1 MLEINRV
8 RKSFYGFV
16 ALDDVSLNVAPG
28 SFHALVGPN
37 GAGKTTLFNVVVG
50 RYTPDAGEVK
60 LAGRRITGW
69 PTHRVVRSGLGIS
82 FQRAQA
88 FLSMSVL
95 ENLTLAVLAQQG
107 RTRAGMRPLAS
118 YDDARQRAR
127 QLLEWVGLASR
138 AEEAAEALPLGD
150 LKRVDIA
157 MALAGDPQLLLL
169 DEPLAGLSR
178 RERRE
183 MVRFIE
189 ELLRGLGLTLL
200 FTEHDTEA
208 VLRLA
213 DRITVLHQ
221 GRVLAEGAPDEIKN
235 DARVIEA
242 FLGEADVAG

>member
-1 MLEINRV
+1 VLEINGV

-16 ALDDVSLNVAPG
+16 ALDGVSLRVREG
-28 SFHALVGPN
+28 GFHALVGPN

-50 RYTPDAGEVK
+50 RYRPDAGEVR
-60 LAGRRITGW
+60 LAGRRISGW

-95 ENLTLAVLAQQG
+95 ENVTLAVLAQQG
-107 RTRAGMRPLAS
+107 RTAAGLRSLAS
-118 YDDARQRAR
+118 YDDARARAR
-127 QLLEWVGLASR
+127 ELLRWVGLAD
-138 AEEAAEALPLGD
+138 AAAEPAESLPLGD

-157 MALAGDPQLLLL
+157 TALAGDPRLLLL

-178 RERRE
+178 AERRE

-200 FTEHDTEA
+200 FTEHDTDA

-221 GRVLAEGAPDEIKN
+221 GRVLAEGEPDEIKN
-235 DARVIEA
+235 DERVIEA
-242 FLGEADVAG
+242 FLGA

>member
-1 MLEINRV
+1 MLEISGV

-16 ALDDVSLNVAPG
+16 ALDGVSLRVQEG

-50 RYTPDAGEVK
+50 RYRPDAGEVR
-60 LAGRRITGW
+60 LAGRRISGW

-95 ENLTLAVLAQQG
+95 ENVTLAVLAQHG
-107 RTRAGMRPLAS
+107 RTAAGLRPLAS
-118 YDDARQRAR
+118 YEDARARAR
-127 QLLEWVGLASR
+127 ELLSWVGLADAADEP
-138 AEEAAEALPLGD
+138 AESLPLGD
-150 LKRVDIA
+150 LKRADIA
-157 MALAGDPQLLLL
+157 TALAGDPRLLLL

-178 RERRE
+178 AERRG

-200 FTEHDTEA
+200 FTEHDTDA

-221 GRVLAEGAPDEIKN
+221 GRVLAEGEPDEIKN
-235 DARVIEA
+235 DERVIEA
-242 FLGEADVAG
+242 FLGA

>member
-1 MLEINRV
+1 VLAVSGV
-8 RKSFYGFV
+8 RKNFYGFT
-16 ALDDVSLNVAPG
+16 ALDGVELHVEPG

-37 GAGKTTLFNVVVG
+37 GAGKTTLFNVIVG
-50 RYTPDAGEVK
+50 RYRPDAGEVR
-60 LAGRRITGW
+60 LAGKRITGW

-95 ENLTLAVLAQQG
+95 DNVTLAVLAQEG
-107 RTRAGMRPLAS
+107 LTRNGLRPLANFPE
-118 YDDARQRAR
+118 ARSKAR
-127 QLLEWVGLASR
+127 ELLDWVGLEER
-138 AEEAAEALPLGD
+138 THEPAESLPLGD

-157 MALAGDPQLLLL
+157 MALAGMPRLLLL

-178 RERRE
+178 SERRE

-221 GRVLAEGAPDEIKN
+221 GRVLAEGTPDEIKN

-242 FLGEADVAG
+242 FLGE